1 MIQSLFYFL
10 SFTAILCSLLV
21 ITSRNPVHSVLYLVM
36 VFFCITGHYLLL
48 NAQFLAVVNIIVYAG
63 AIMVLFLFIIMQV
76 NLSVVGEA
84 TKMGFAK
91 LAGTIGGGLLMLVLI
106 AALRTSTSTIEPS
119 PTNPNIGMVKE
130 LGVVLYRD
138 YILPFEVAS
147 VLLLIAMV
155 GAIVLAKKDP
165 KTEIEIP

>member
-1 MIQSLFYFL
+1 MIASLFYFL
-10 SFTAILCSLLV
+10 SFTAILCALLV

-48 NAQFLAVVNIIVYAG
+48 NAQFLAAVNIIVYAG

-76 NLSVVGEA
+76 NLSVLGED
-84 TKMGFAK
+84 TKMTFAK
-91 LAGTIGGGLLMLVLI
+91 TAGVVGGGLLMLVLV
-106 AALRTSTSTIEPS
+106 AALRSSATGIEPS
-119 PTNPNIGMVKE
+119 PTNQNLGMVKQ

-147 VLLLIAMV
+147 ILLLVAMV
-155 GAIVLAKKDP
+155 GAVVLGKKDP